1 MAARDMVNG
10 GRRLPDGR
18 ADRADLPETVPQGT
32 PARIEI
38 AQALRNGW
46 LEIWYQP
53 KIDLRRKCLAGA
65 EALARIRHP
74 ELGVLLP
81 QSFLPET
88 DEDDVV
94 SLAQHAML
102 ATMRDWSTFDR
113 AGFNL
118 HLAINVPVAVLL
130 RLPIPTIV
138 RDNRPREEHW
148 PGLIVEVNEDQIVR
162 DIALANEIAKQLKI
176 SGVTVSI
183 DDFGGG
189 YSSFASL
196 RELPFA
202 ELKLDHTFVKDCAI
216 DGTNGAI
223 CQTAIDLAHRFG
235 RFAVAERDRKHL
247 RFAGPAGDAMRF
259 RPGHSARAADADRA
273 LHRSPGPAPQQA
285 GQAAVGGG
293 ACRRR
298 WPRRLKSGLTR
309 AEIRCETQDN
319 PLHPAAGSRNGSG
332 ASPGNGARKTL
343 SVIEI
348 RV

>member
-1 MAARDMVNG
+1 MTARDMVNG
-10 GRRLPDGR
+10 GRTSPGGVRR
-18 ADRADLPETVPQGT
+18 AETSQHEAVPHGT

-81 QSFLPET
+81 QSFLPDS

-94 SLAQHAML
+94 SLAEHALL
-102 ATMRDWSTFDR
+102 ATLNDWSTFDR

-130 RLPIPTIV
+130 RLPIPTLV
-138 RDNRPREEHW
+138 HDNRPKEEHW
-148 PGLIVEVNEDQIVR
+148 PGLIVEVTEDQIVR

-196 RELPFA
+196 RELPFM
-202 ELKLDHTFVKDCAI
+202 ELKLDHTFVKGCAV

-235 RFAVAERDRKHL
+235 SVAVAEGIESVADL
-247 RFAGPAGDAMRF
+247 QALQVMRCDF
-259 RPGHSARAADADRA
+259 GQGILLAPPMPLDSFIDLLCQRRNKPPKPSA
-273 LHRSPGPAPQQA
+273 PAPEMRA
-285 GQAAVGGG
+285 G
-293 ACRRR
+293 
-298 WPRRLKSGLTR
+298 
-309 AEIRCETQDN
+309 
-319 PLHPAAGSRNGSG
+319 
-332 ASPGNGARKTL
+332 
-343 SVIEI
+343 
-348 RV
+348 RVA

>member
-1 MAARDMVNG
+1 MTARDMVNG
-10 GRRLPDGR
+10 GRTPPGGERR
-18 ADRADLPETVPQGT
+18 AETSHHEAVPRGT

-81 QSFLPET
+81 QSFLPDS

-94 SLAQHAML
+94 SLAEHAML
-102 ATMRDWSTFDR
+102 ATLNDWSTFDR

-130 RLPIPTIV
+130 RLPIPTLV
-138 RDNRPREEHW
+138 HENRPKDEHW
-148 PGLIVEVNEDQIVR
+148 PGLIVEVTEDQIVR

-196 RELPFA
+196 RELPFM
-202 ELKLDHTFVKDCAI
+202 ELKLDHTFVKGCAV

-235 RFAVAERDRKHL
+235 SVAVAEGIESVADLQALQVMRCDFGQGILLAPPMPMDRFIDLLCQRRNK
-247 RFAGPAGDAMRF
+247 APK
-259 RPGHSARAADADRA
+259 P
-273 LHRSPGPAPQQA
+273 PVPAPA
-285 GQAAVGGG
+285 PET
-293 ACRRR
+293 R
-298 WPRRLKSGLTR
+298 SG
-309 AEIRCETQDN
+309 
-319 PLHPAAGSRNGSG
+319 
-332 ASPGNGARKTL
+332 
-343 SVIEI
+343 
-348 RV
+348 RVA

>member
-235 RFAVAERDRKHL
+235 SFAVAEGIESISDLQALQVMRCDFGQGIL
-247 RFAGPAGDAMRF
+247 LAPPMPIERFIDLLVQRRNKPV
-259 RPGHSARAADADRA
+259 RPQSEVARA
-273 LHRSPGPAPQQA
+273 G
-285 GQAAVGGG
+285 GVG
-293 ACRRR
+293 
-298 WPRRLKSGLTR
+298 
-309 AEIRCETQDN
+309 
-319 PLHPAAGSRNGSG
+319 
-332 ASPGNGARKTL
+332 
-343 SVIEI
+343 
-348 RV
+348 RVA

>member
-148 PGLIVEVNEDQIVR
+148 PGLIVEVTEDQIVR
-162 DIALANEIAKQLKI
+162 DIALANEIAKQLRI

-196 RELPFA
+196 RELLLPSRSSTTPSSRTA
-202 ELKLDHTFVKDCAI
+202 RSMGL
-216 DGTNGAI
+216 NGAI

-235 RFAVAERDRKHL
+235 SFAVAEGIESISDL
-247 RFAGPAGDAMRF
+247 QALQVMRAF
-259 RPGHSARAADADRA
+259 RPGHSCSRRRCRSSASSISWSSAATSRPQPEAARA
-273 LHRSPGPAPQQA
+273 G
-285 GQAAVGGG
+285 GVG
-293 ACRRR
+293 
-298 WPRRLKSGLTR
+298 
-309 AEIRCETQDN
+309 
-319 PLHPAAGSRNGSG
+319 
-332 ASPGNGARKTL
+332 
-343 SVIEI
+343 
-348 RV
+348 RVA